1 LKDAPFLNLVRAVV
15 LMIAVRWLL
24 VITQKILLPVSEA
37 NPSALL
43 EGLAARRRVEAQAL
57 WADFRGVTL
66 DRIVLLVALSVWGVP
81 GAILATYSFRSTRVI
96 AVLLSK
102 RSDAEVSTK
111 QGRLRA

>member
-1 LKDAPFLNLVRAVV
+1 
-15 LMIAVRWLL
+15 
-24 VITQKILLPVSEA
+24 
-37 NPSALL
+37 
-43 EGLAARRRVEAQAL
+43 
-57 WADFRGVTL
+57 
-66 DRIVLLVALSVWGVP
+66 VP